1 VLVTGWV
8 SLAGVTCGCMIVRE
22 EVRTAVEQLTDAAEH
37 WRLAYDDWQRAIRVR
52 DTVAKR
58 MDRRVTKATGG
69 LSVARFEATWRRRS
83 FHDIEDAKAKAR
95 AIRARPA
102 VEAAIAERD
111 RVVAGEDAKV
121 RAARIAVTEAS
132 KVLVRYGALGADT
145 IGQSASEL
153 RRLARQ
159 PRST

>member
-1 VLVTGWV
+1 
-8 SLAGVTCGCMIVRE
+8 MIVRE
-22 EVRTAVEQLTDAAEH
+22 EIRAAAEQLTDAAEH

-69 LSVARFEATWRRRS
+69 LSVARFEATCRRRF
-83 FHDIEDAKAKAR
+83 FHDIGDAKAKAR

-102 VEAAIAERD
+102 VEAAIAGRD
-111 RVVAGEDAKV
+111 RVVAIEDAKV
-121 RAARIAVTEAS
+121 RAARIALAEAS

-145 IGQSASEL
+145 IGQSAPEL